1 MLRRNREG
9 ESQMR
14 TIINQTQDTALNVGN
29 LILGAILFLSPWLLG
44 FQAEGYAAW
53 NAWMTGGI
61 VAFVALM
68 AAMQTYDWE
77 EWVNLLAG
85 LWALISPWALGFSGV
100 RSAMWTHVAI
110 GVIVAVLAG
119 GELWRL
125 FGSSEARS
133 V

>member
-1 MLRRNREG
+1 
-9 ESQMR
+9 MR
-14 TIINQTQDTALNVGN
+14 TIINRAQDTALNVGN

-53 NAWMTGGI
+53 NAWITGGI
-61 VAFVALM
+61 IAIVALM
-68 AAMQTYDWE
+68 AALQAYGLE

-85 LWALISPWALGFSGV
+85 LWALLSPWTLGFSGV
-100 RSAMWTHVAI
+100 ASAMWTHVVV

-119 GELWRL
+119 GELWL
-125 FGSSEARS
+125 LYGSSEARS

>member
-1 MLRRNREG
+1 
-9 ESQMR
+9 MR

-44 FQAEGYAAW
+44 FQAEGYAGW

-61 VAFVALM
+61 IAIVALM
-68 AAMQTYDWE
+68 ATLQTYDWE

-85 LWALISPWALGFSGV
+85 VWALLSPWLLGFSGV
-100 RSAMWTHVAI
+100 ASAMWIHVVV

-125 FGSSEARS
+125 YGSSEARS